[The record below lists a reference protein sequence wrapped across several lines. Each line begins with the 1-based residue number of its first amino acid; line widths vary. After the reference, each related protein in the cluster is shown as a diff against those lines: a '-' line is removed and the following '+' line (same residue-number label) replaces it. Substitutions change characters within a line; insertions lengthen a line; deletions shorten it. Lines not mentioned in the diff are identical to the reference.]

1 MQGVRQGENWY
12 SFLFS
17 NFLSDLE
24 DYFEELN
31 ALPLSTITEKIQN
44 TLHTFIQ
51 IFVLLYGDDT
61 VIFSESLEGMQK
73 ALDIFQEY
81 CNLWKLSV
89 NSSKTKVIVFSKRK
103 GRQNYIVKLN
113 GAELEIV
120 DSLSY
125 LGIVFK
131 YSGNIFDARKKL
143 VEVTKV
149 IVRYLQENT
158 KPKYKTFCMSQLN
171 CLVNYLTL

>member
-1 MQGVRQGENWY
+1 M
-12 SFLFS
+12 SFLS
-17 NFLSDLE
+17 VKKVTNNVLNK
-24 DYFEELN
+24 ELN
-31 ALPLSTITEKIQN
+31 DHFHLYQAKNI
-44 TLHTFIQ
+44 IQ
-51 IFVLLYGDDT
+51 ILGAYALIHGVNNICFP
-61 VIFSESLEGMQK
+61 
-73 ALDIFQEY
+73 LDIFQEY
-81 CNLWKLSV
+81 CNLWNLSG

>member
-17 NFLSDLE
+17 IFLSDLE

-61 VIFSESLEGMQK
+61 VIF
-73 ALDIFQEY
+73 F
-81 CNLWKLSV
+81 
-89 NSSKTKVIVFSKRK
+89 
-103 GRQNYIVKLN
+103 
-113 GAELEIV
+113 
-120 DSLSY
+120 
-125 LGIVFK
+125 
-131 YSGNIFDARKKL
+131 
-143 VEVTKV
+143 
-149 IVRYLQENT
+149 
-158 KPKYKTFCMSQLN
+158 
-171 CLVNYLTL
+171 